1 MTCYGDCVL
10 RGHFVRVETC
20 RRSSEPFQMFVY
32 TFLSYSMPCEI
43 NTDSTVLQGDHL
55 GTKHYGHSPEPF
67 FCLSTFSLSIS
78 SKSVRPQD
86 HELLCF
92 HSTVCFLLFLRC
104 LRHWYD
110 PFFSLCLKVEVLT
123 FFSLFEVGMC
133 VRPPRLR
140 QGGSQ
145 S

>member
-20 RRSSEPFQMFVY
+20 RRCLEPFQMFVY
-32 TFLSYSMPCEI
+32 TILSYSVPCEI
-43 NTDSTVLQGDHL
+43 NTHSTVFHGDHL
-55 GTKHYGHSPEPF
+55 GTKHYGHFPELF

-78 SKSVRPQD
+78 SESLRPQGP
-86 HELLCF
+86 ELLCF
-92 HSTVCFLLFLRC
+92 HSTGCFLLFLRC
-104 LRHWYD
+104 LPHCYD
-110 PFFSLCLKVEVLT
+110 PFFSFCLKVEALT
-123 FFSLFEVGMC
+123 FFSLFEVRMC
-133 VRPPRLR
+133 VRPLRLR